1 MALLKFM
8 AQYWVKGRWHIGVLA
23 LALVLAQSIGLIHG
37 IAHAPL
43 LTGSQQSAYAEQ
55 ASDATDSF
63 VERLFGDHQDQ
74 NGNAKCHLF
83 DQSNHLDGLCDVSV
97 VVLPTHFATAI
108 PVAFAGLFTV
118 RWLAAFHARGPPSF
132 R

>member
-8 AQYWVKGRWHIGVLA
+8 AKFRAKGRWHIAVLA

-43 LTGSQQSAYAEQ
+43 LTGSQLSAHAEQ
-55 ASDATDSF
+55 ASDAADSF
-63 VERLFGDHQDQ
+63 VERLFGDDHDQ

-83 DQSNHLDGLCDVSV
+83 DQSNHLDGLCNVSAV
-97 VVLPTHFATAI
+97 ALPTHFAAVI
-108 PVAFAGLFTV
+108 PVAYTGLSAV
-118 RWLAAFHARGPPSF
+118 RWLAAFHARGPPSL

>member
-8 AQYWVKGRWHIGVLA
+8 ARGRWHIAVLA

-43 LTGSQQSAYAEQ
+43 LQQSFANTHVEQ
-55 ASDATDSF
+55 TGDAPDSF
-63 VERLFGDHQDQ
+63 VERLFGDHHDQ

-83 DQSNHLDGLCDVSV
+83 DQSNHLDGLCDVSA
-97 VVLPTHFATAI
+97 VVLPTHFATVA
-108 PVAFAGLFTV
+108 PVAFTGLSAV